1 MPVFVDPKACVDRE
15 HCFAAG
21 ACPYDAFLHNPL
33 KKTWEVDATICGDCP
48 GPCLNFC
55 DKDAL
60 HWGDD
65 LEDLRLVKA
74 QVEGTMKP
82 EVVAEARLKHKQ
94 EVAEAAKRAEAE
106 RAAAAAAA
114 SAEGVIA
121 LTRQNFEREVL
132 RSQVPVVV
140 DCWADWCEPCKQFS
154 PVFEATAKQY
164 VGVVKF
170 AKLDTEAQPALA
182 AGLGVQALPT
192 ILMFYKGQLVN
203 AVEGALPPQ
212 HFQSWMYQ
220 TLTAVRQYEKQLT
233 AEAEDAIKAALD
245 NLSALD
251 AAADAALQGGAG
263 RPSTGAG
270 TAPAGGPA
278 GPPDTFEQSGPGAQ
292 PGNGRPVRGKQTSS
306 GLYIP

>member
-1 MPVFVDPKACVDRE
+1 MPVLVNPKQCVDRE
-15 HCFAAG
+15 HCFAAA
-21 ACPYDAFLHNPL
+21 ACPYEAYIHNPL
-33 KKTWEVDATICGDCP
+33 RKTWEVDATVCGECP

-55 DKDAL
+55 DRDAL
-60 HWGDD
+60 RWGDD
-65 LEDLRLVKA
+65 LVDLKLVKA
-74 QVEGTMKP
+74 EIEGTMTP
-82 EVVAEARLKHKQ
+82 AQVAEARAKHKK
-94 EVAEAAKRAEAE
+94 ELESAAKV
-106 RAAAAAAA
+106 AAQAAQKKE
-114 SAEGVIA
+114 AEGVIS

-132 RSQVPVVV
+132 RSEVPVVV
-140 DCWADWCEPCKQFS
+140 DCWAEWCGPCKQFS
-154 PVFEATAKQY
+154 PVFEAMAKQY

-292 PGNGRPVRGKQTSS
+292 PDNGRPVRGKQTSS

>member
-21 ACPYDAFLHNPL
+21 ACPYDAFFHNSL
-33 KKTWEVDATICGDCP
+33 KKSWEVDANICGDCP

-65 LEDLRLVKA
+65 LVDLKLVKA

-82 EVVAEARLKHKQ
+82 EEVLEARAAHKK
-94 EVAEAAKRAEAE
+94 ELAEAAKRAAAE
-106 RAAAAAAA
+106 AAAK

-121 LTRQNFEREVL
+121 LTRANFEREVL

-140 DCWADWCEPCKQFS
+140 DCWADWCGPCKQFS

-170 AKLDTEAQPALA
+170 AKLDTEAEPALA
-182 AGLGVQALPT
+182 QGLGVQALPT
-192 ILMFYKGQLVN
+192 VLMFYKGQLVN
-203 AVEGALPPQ
+203 AAEGALPASQ
-212 HFQSWMYQ
+212 FQAWLYQ
-220 TLTAVRQYEKQLT
+220 TLTAVRQYEKQLS
-233 AEAEDAIKAALD
+233 AEAEDAIAAATQ
-245 NLSALD
+245 NLSSLD
-251 AAADAALQGGAG
+251 GLAPGQPAAGEDGTQPSSPDADIITDTHAPPASESP
-263 RPSTGAG
+263 RPI
-270 TAPAGGPA
+270 
-278 GPPDTFEQSGPGAQ
+278 Q
-292 PGNGRPVRGKQTSS
+292 RGKQTSS
-306 GLYIP
+306 GIYIP